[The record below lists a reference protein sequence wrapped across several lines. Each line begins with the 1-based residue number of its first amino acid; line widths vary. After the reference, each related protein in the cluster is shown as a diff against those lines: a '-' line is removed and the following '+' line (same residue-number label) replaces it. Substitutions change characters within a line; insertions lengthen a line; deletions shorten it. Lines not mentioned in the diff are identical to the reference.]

1 MSNSIIADYID
12 ARRENPSYPAYLMDR
27 AYKLKK
33 THTDDNLIA
42 NDIASFF
49 KDGFKP
55 EEAA

>member
-1 MSNSIIADYID
+1 
-12 ARRENPSYPAYLMDR
+12 MDR
-27 AYKLKK
+27 AHKLNK